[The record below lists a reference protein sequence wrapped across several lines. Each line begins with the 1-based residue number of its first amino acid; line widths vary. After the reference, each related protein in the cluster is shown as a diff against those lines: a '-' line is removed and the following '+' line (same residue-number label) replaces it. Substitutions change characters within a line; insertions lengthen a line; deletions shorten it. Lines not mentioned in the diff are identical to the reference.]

1 MENIYITNKTNKM
14 RYALGS
20 DNGKILYVIGVNP
33 SVASASKL
41 DPTVTNVKKFAELLG
56 YDSFIMLNLY
66 PQRATNPDNIHKRIN
81 RAEHLKNLDVIDT
94 LVKRNS
100 TVWAAWGNLVE
111 HRKFLSGCLKDI
123 ANLLEK
129 KKVTWIRYDEFTK
142 SGHPKHPARKKHE
155 NRFKKFDLIS
165 YLENFDH

>member
-1 MENIYITNKTNKM
+1 MWTLLKTNKM

-81 RAEHLKNLDVIDT
+81 RAEHLKNLGLDP
-94 LVKRNS
+94 
-100 TVWAAWGNLVE
+100 
-111 HRKFLSGCLKDI
+111 KFCEMLRAQLMKS
-123 ANLLEK
+123 
-129 KKVTWIRYDEFTK
+129 KVTQ
-142 SGHPKHPARKKHE
+142 KK
-155 NRFKKFDLIS
+155 RRIVI
-165 YLENFDH
+165 